1 MKLRIVKHT
10 NPVSNISSYVIERR
24 YLGLF
29 WVGVDCMGDSFFTVF
44 GPYHYGDL
52 KSAIDRAYYLAKEW
66 RLRRNP
72 KQPERQVVA
81 VID

>member
-10 NPVSNISSYVIERR
+10 NPVSNISSYVIEKR

-29 WVGVDCMGDSFFTVF
+29 WVGVDYCGEPFTALC
-44 GPYHYGDL
+44 PHHYGDM
-52 KSAIDRAYYLAKEW
+52 KSAIYRAHFLAKE
-66 RLRRNP
+66 RRMRRRA
-72 KQPERQVVA
+72 QEQHERKVVA